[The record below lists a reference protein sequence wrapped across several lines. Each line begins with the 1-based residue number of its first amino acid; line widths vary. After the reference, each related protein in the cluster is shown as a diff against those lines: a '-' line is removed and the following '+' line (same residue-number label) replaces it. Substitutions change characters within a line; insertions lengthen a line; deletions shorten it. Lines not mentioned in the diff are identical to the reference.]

1 VRAAAKFLVVLGAL
15 LALPAAALATD
26 QVVVQPEGA
35 NARTVS
41 LTALGD
47 PDVQGREY
55 TVDDGTGERRV
66 PITGHSL
73 DRVLDAAN
81 VDPYRFGDV
90 EVSGGGL
97 SAIIS
102 RDEVTRSDAF
112 PDGPPVFWMEQDGTS
127 RFLRP
132 GSDAGDSLQIG
143 GDGPITVSLSRP
155 SRLEVTATASKR
167 RVKVGEP
174 VTFTATVDGTREG
187 EQVTVRWY
195 FDDGGGRVAGTEVT
209 HRFRRRNTY
218 DVLVSATTSGDD
230 PGDDAIVT
238 VQVGRARAGPD
249 RKGGGT
255 NTDAN
260 APDSGSGTATGS
272 GSDGGGSSATGDG
285 DGSAG
290 ADDGGAEKARD
301 DAAAARRRA
310 ARRRAAARRGAEA
323 RARRREKRD
332 ESIDAGASREVS
344 GIELADLSAL
354 SSQAGRDAVQAART
368 GRLREEDEEG
378 GGIPPGVWWS
388 LGTAALLGLGGWR
401 EARSRP
407 ASRLRG
413 SGKRPTG
420 ESGSGSRRGRAAP
433 PRSATRS

>member
-1 VRAAAKFLVVLGAL
+1 VRAAATLLVVLGAL

-26 QVVVQPEGA
+26 QVVVQPERA

-47 PDVQGREY
+47 PDVQGRDY
-55 TVDDGTGERRV
+55 TVDDGTGGRRV

-90 EVSGGGL
+90 EVTGGGL
-97 SAIIS
+97 SVIIS
-102 RDEVTRSDAF
+102 RDEVTRPDAF

-132 GSDAGDSLQIG
+132 GSDAGSSLQIG

-167 RVKVGEP
+167 RIKVGEP
-174 VTFTATVDGTREG
+174 VSFTATVDGAREG

-195 FDDGGGRVAGTEVT
+195 FDDGGGRVAGTDVT

-230 PGDDAIVT
+230 PGDDAMVT

-260 APDSGSGTATGS
+260 APDSGSGTVTGGAGGN
-272 GSDGGGSSATGDG
+272 GSAGGGSSAAGDG

-290 ADDGGAEKARD
+290 AEDGGSAGAEDGGPAGADGGGAEAARD

-310 ARRRAAARRGAEA
+310 ARTRAAARRRSEA
-323 RARRREKRD
+323 RAGRREEPD
-332 ESIDAGASREVS
+332 ESIEAGASRGVS

-407 ASRLRG
+407 ANHG
-413 SGKRPTG
+413 PTN
-420 ESGSGSRRGRAAP
+420 AAD
-433 PRSATRS
+433 R

>member
-1 VRAAAKFLVVLGAL
+1 VRALATSLAILAAL
-15 LALPAAALATD
+15 LAMPAAALATD
-26 QVVVQPEGA
+26 QVVVHPEGA
-35 NARTVS
+35 NPRTVS

-97 SAIIS
+97 SVIIS

-132 GSDAGDSLQIG
+132 GSQAGGSLQIG
-143 GDGPITVSLSRP
+143 GDGPITVGLSRP

-174 VTFTATVDGTREG
+174 VTFTATVDGARDG

-255 NTDAN
+255 NIDAN
-260 APDSGSGTATGS
+260 ALDSGSGTATGGSGGS
-272 GSDGGGSSATGDG
+272 GSAGGGSSAAGDG

-290 ADDGGAEKARD
+290 ADDGGSAGADDGGAETARD

-310 ARRRAAARRGAEA
+310 ARRRE
-323 RARRREKRD
+323 ERD
-332 ESIDAGASREVS
+332 ESIEAGASREVS

-368 GRLREEDEEG
+368 GRLREEDEQG

-407 ASRLRG
+407 TARVS
-413 SGKRPTG
+413 
-420 ESGSGSRRGRAAP
+420 
-433 PRSATRS
+433 

>member
-1 VRAAAKFLVVLGAL
+1 
-15 LALPAAALATD
+15 
-26 QVVVQPEGA
+26 
-35 NARTVS
+35 
-41 LTALGD
+41 
-47 PDVQGREY
+47 
-55 TVDDGTGERRV
+55 
-66 PITGHSL
+66 
-73 DRVLDAAN
+73 
-81 VDPYRFGDV
+81 
-90 EVSGGGL
+90 
-97 SAIIS
+97 
-102 RDEVTRSDAF
+102 
-112 PDGPPVFWMEQDGTS
+112 M
-127 RFLRP
+127 
-132 GSDAGDSLQIG
+132 
-143 GDGPITVSLSRP
+143 
-155 SRLEVTATASKR
+155 TATASKR

-174 VTFTATVDGTREG
+174 VTFTATVDGAREG

-272 GSDGGGSSATGDG
+272 GSAGGGSSGAGDG
-285 DGSAG
+285 DASAG
-290 ADDGGAEKARD
+290 ADDGGSAGAERRRRD
-301 DAAAARRRA
+301 GPRRRAAARRRA
-310 ARRRAAARRGAEA
+310 ARRRAAAHRRAEA
-323 RARRREKRD
+323 RARRREQRD
-332 ESIDAGASREVS
+332 ESVEAGASREVS

-368 GRLREEDEEG
+368 GRLREEDGEG
-378 GGIPPGVWWS
+378 GGIPPGVWWAS
-388 LGTAALLGLGGWR
+388 ARPRCSALGGWR

-413 SGKRPTG
+413 
-420 ESGSGSRRGRAAP
+420 
-433 PRSATRS
+433 

>member
-1 VRAAAKFLVVLGAL
+1 VRAAATFLVVLGAL
-15 LALPAAALATD
+15 VALPAAALATD

-35 NARTVS
+35 SARTVS

-47 PDVQGREY
+47 PDVQAREY
-55 TVDDGTGERRV
+55 AVDDGTGERRV

-90 EVSGGGL
+90 QVSGGGL

-112 PDGPPVFWMEQDGTS
+112 PDGPPVFWMEQDGSS

-132 GSDAGDSLQIG
+132 GSDVGGPIQIG

-174 VTFTATVDGTREG
+174 VTFTATVDGAREG

-195 FDDGGGRVAGTEVT
+195 FDDGGGRVTGTEVT

-218 DVLVSATTSGDD
+218 DVTVSATTSRDD

-260 APDSGSGTATGS
+260 APDSGSGTATGGAEGS
-272 GSDGGGSSATGDG
+272 GSAGGGSAAAGNGDG
-285 DGSAG
+285 SAGGDDGGSAG
-290 ADDGGAEKARD
+290 ADDGGAETARD

-310 ARRRAAARRGAEA
+310 ARRRAAARRRSEA
-323 RARRREKRD
+323 RARRREERD
-332 ESIDAGASREVS
+332 ESIEAGASREVS

-354 SSQAGRDAVQAART
+354 SSPAGRDAMQAART
-368 GRLREEDEEG
+368 GRMREEDEDG

-401 EARSRP
+401 EARGRP
-407 ASRLRG
+407 GSWLRG
-413 SGKRPTG
+413 
-420 ESGSGSRRGRAAP
+420 
-433 PRSATRS
+433 